1 MKPTSNANIVGK
13 LPLASEKQFC
23 VTIAET
29 GPHDFRWSDISAF
42 FRWSDISEVNL
53 NQVLI

>member
-13 LPLASEKQFC
+13 LPLASEKQLC

-29 GPHDFRWSDISAF
+29 EPYDFRWSDISGF
-42 FRWSDISEVNL
+42 FSWSGISEVNL
-53 NQVLI
+53 N